1 MTSKLACLSLLG
13 LTLVLGACST
23 TGGLAS
29 TAPTLPLDAV
39 LPSLPVTVQ
48 APPPAPTPSS
58 TPEPTATAEPS
69 SSDVVEASATPGT
82 IDPCTLLTQD
92 EASGYIGANL
102 GPGKLENVTP
112 LMVCT
117 WAKGITKLKI
127 FLSPPTDPVA
137 AKAYYEAN
145 KSEVPE
151 GAVISELPNFYDGS
165 LIASGKTP
173 IGTLDGIFVL
183 DKNEFFELYCE
194 FPACDGQKLMDGAN
208 VIAGRLS

>member
-13 LTLVLGACST
+13 LTLVLGACSA
-23 TGGLAS
+23 TGGAS
-29 TAPTLPLDAV
+29 SAPTLPLGAV
-39 LPSLPVTVQ
+39 LPSLPVALKAS
-48 APPPAPTPSS
+48 APATTPSPS
-58 TPEPTATAEPS
+58 PVPSDSAEPS
-69 SSDVVEASATPGT
+69 ASDAEAQATPGT
-82 IDPCTLLTQD
+82 INPCTLLTQD
-92 EASGYIGANL
+92 EASGYIGAKL
-102 GPGKLENVTP
+102 GPGTLENVTP

-117 WAKGITKLKI
+117 WAKGGTKLKI

-183 DKNEFFELYCE
+183 DGIHFFELYCE

-208 VIAGRLS
+208 LIAGRLQ

>member
-13 LTLVLGACST
+13 MTLVLGACST

-29 TAPTLPLDAV
+29 SAPTLPLDAV

-69 SSDVVEASATPGT
+69 SSDAAEASATPGT

-92 EASGYIGANL
+92 EASGYIGAKL

-117 WAKGITKLKI
+117 WAKGTTKLKI

-151 GAVISELPNFYDGS
+151 GAVISELPNLFDGA

-208 VIAGRLS
+208 LIAGRLP

>member
-1 MTSKLACLSLLG
+1 MTSKLARLALLG
-13 LTLVLGACST
+13 MTFVLGACTT
-23 TGGLAS
+23 TGGVAS
-29 TAPTLPLDAV
+29 SAPTLPLDAI
-39 LPSLPVTVQ
+39 LPSLPVALQ
-48 APPPAPTPSS
+48 ASAPATTPSP
-58 TPEPTATAEPS
+58 TPEPSDSAAPSPSGAE
-69 SSDVVEASATPGT
+69 AQATPGT
-82 IDPCTLLTQD
+82 INPCTLLTQD
-92 EASGYIGANL
+92 EASGYIGAKL

-117 WAKGITKLKI
+117 WAKGATKLKI

-151 GAVISELPNFYDGS
+151 GAVISELPNLFDGA

-208 VIAGRLS
+208 LIAGRLP